1 MQRST
6 IELIDV
12 KICIYCENKSR
23 MQVLK
28 IELQMV
34 ELDRIKKHHIQW
46 RSQDFLSSRCGWVGG
61 RSGAGQ
67 GREDSQLINFFIF
80 IDLSLII

>member
-1 MQRST
+1 MALYIKLTDGMMQRST

-61 RSGAGQ
+61 AGQ
-67 GREDSQLINFFIF
+67 GKGGKIVN
-80 IDLSLII
+80 